1 MKFPAA
7 RFWLLAVRFFPYR
20 YCIVFCTTPLAV
32 YYFLHAAHYSLLAA
46 YRWTFAP
53 RSSRRVITVR
63 FKLFAVR
70 LASSFSLL
78 ASQFFPPAAGW
89 SLLALHCSLLAVQR
103 LASLT
108 LFLAA
113 RSCLFDVCCPRR
125 SSVLAAQIILLAA
138 SCSAACLS
146 LLYALNSLFAALCS
160 KLAITTRY
168 WPLTV
173 YLSSSLLADNPPLFA
188 YSLSPLAGGYLNLA
202 SCHSLHH
209 HSICTFAFSIYF
221 TNFFLKV
228 WI

>member
-125 SSVLAAQIILLAA
+125 SSVLAAQIFLLAA

-146 LLYALNSLFAALCS
+146 LLSTLNSLFAALCW
-160 KLAITTRY
+160 KLAVT
-168 WPLTV
+168 
-173 YLSSSLLADNPPLFA
+173 NP
-188 YSLSPLAGGYLNLA
+188 NLK
-202 SCHSLHH
+202 
-209 HSICTFAFSIYF
+209 T
-221 TNFFLKV
+221 LKV
-228 WI
+228 YEKLVVSNQVWSFPRSPTKKPLCWIFNICCE